1 MKNFKVLSKTIFVSI
16 SVPVTVGQI
25 KLNNIYQLS
34 IYKGLNDNKIHYDID
49 DIDYQDVTYMG
60 MEIDGFKGFNRL
72 REFHKGLGI
81 DIDKEIEKVSS
92 EKLSPNELDEWIEEN
107 FRDSFN

>member
-1 MKNFKVLSKTIFVSI
+1 
-16 SVPVTVGQI
+16 
-25 KLNNIYQLS
+25 
-34 IYKGLNDNKIHYDID
+34 
-49 DIDYQDVTYMG
+49 MG